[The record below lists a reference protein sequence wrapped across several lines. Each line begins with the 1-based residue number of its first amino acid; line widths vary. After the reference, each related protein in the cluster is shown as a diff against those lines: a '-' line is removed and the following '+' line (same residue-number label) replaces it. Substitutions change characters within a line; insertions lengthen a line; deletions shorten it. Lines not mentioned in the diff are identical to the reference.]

1 MRLTTFASGSGGN
14 CALVEG
20 RGANVLLD
28 AGISLRRI
36 RTALSARGLGMED
49 VAGVFITHEHAD
61 HVAGLKTMLKYY
73 DIPVYAPPTVGRR
86 LCGALPALEDSLTVI
101 RPGEP
106 AAIGALTVTAFRTS
120 HDTDESVGYRLEDD
134 RTSFGLC
141 TDTGVITE
149 GIMEALRGCGAALI
163 EANHDEE
170 MLRFGPY
177 PVPLKRR
184 ILSERGHL
192 SNAASARLACFLAE
206 NGTES
211 IVLGH
216 LSRENNTPRKA
227 MEAVRTALDSRGFG
241 NVRLYAAL
249 QDEELSLEI
258 TPCCAS
264 N

>member
-14 CALVEG
+14 CALVQG
-20 RGANVLLD
+20 RDACVLLD

-36 RTALSARGLGMED
+36 RTALSARSLRLED
-49 VAGVFITHEHAD
+49 IAGVFITHEHAD
-61 HVAGLKTMLKYY
+61 HVAGLRTMLKYF
-73 DIPVYAPPTVGRR
+73 DVPVYAPPTVGRR
-86 LCGALPALEDSLTVI
+86 LCGALPELEGRLGVL

-106 AAIGALTVTAFRTS
+106 VRLGALTVTAFHTS
-120 HDTDESVGYRLEDD
+120 HDTDESVGYRLEDGEG
-134 RTSFGLC
+134 SFGLC
-141 TDTGVITE
+141 TDTGTVTE
-149 GIMEALRGCGAALI
+149 EIRSALRGCAAALI

-177 PVPLKRR
+177 PVYLKRR
-184 ILSERGHL
+184 ILSEHGHL
-192 SNAASARLACFLAE
+192 SNAACAELACYLAE
-206 NGTES
+206 NGTAS

-227 MEAVRTALDSRGFG
+227 FDAVRGALDSRGFG
-241 NVRLYAAL
+241 NVTLCTAL
-249 QDEELSLEI
+249 QDGELTLEI